1 MVGAAVMGL
10 FDKITQKNSD
20 LDGPLTAPEAFAA
33 IALAAVAS
41 DGYLSEE
48 EAQTIPFTLSRMQL
62 FKGYSDDMMRRL
74 FDRLLARLQ
83 QDGVSALFSSAQD
96 SLGAELRETAFTVA
110 TDLVLADGIV
120 TEEEEQFLKDLEGAL
135 GVDSTLAQS
144 VIQVMQIKN
153 RG

>member
-48 EAQTIPFTLSRMQL
+48 EAQTIPFTLSRMKL

-74 FDRLLARLQ
+74 FDRLLALLQ
-83 QDGVSALFSSAQD
+83 QDGVTALFDTAQD
-96 SLGAELRETAFTVA
+96 SLDADLRETAFTVA
-110 TDLVLADGIV
+110 TDLVLADGVV

-135 GVDSTLAQS
+135 GVDSALAQS